1 MLLNKIHKS
10 DNIEFYTCST
20 TTQITLPLSIS
31 HIKAGFPSPAEDFSD
46 ISIDLNK
53 ELIKNPSST
62 FFGRVKGDSMK
73 DLGVE
78 EGDLLVIDKSI
89 NPTEGKLAVCYID
102 GEFTLKKIHIDIDC
116 IWLVPAN
123 DNYKPIKVT
132 QDNEFL
138 VWGIVTHVIKSF

>member
-1 MLLNKIHKS
+1 MLLNKLHTS
-10 DNIEFYTCST
+10 GSIEFYTCST
-20 TTQITLPLSIS
+20 TTQLNLPLSIS

-62 FFGRVKGDSMK
+62 FFGRVTGDSMK

-89 NPTEGKLAVCYID
+89 IPTEGKLAICFID
-102 GEFTLKKIHIDIDC
+102 GEFTLKKIHIDANC

-132 QDNEFL
+132 QENDFM